1 MDEEIGRALLAAQ
14 RAQNRALRAV
24 EGELVKIHT
33 VQQIIE
39 RRTAYLEPGDSPEGL
54 SPAVRE
60 AQDALVVE
68 ALAVPRGLLGWLR
81 HAPTSAW
88 RWLAA
93 DKARAA
99 LLFAVVAGA
108 ARELAAGSELLPAI
122 GRAILGYINSTGSA
136 P

>member
-1 MDEEIGRALLAAQ
+1 MDDETARALLASQ
-14 RAQNRALRAV
+14 RAQNRAMRAV
-24 EGELVKIHT
+24 EEQLVRLFT

-39 RRTAYLEPGDSPEGL
+39 RRTAYLEPADSPEGP

-93 DKARAA
+93 DKVRAVA
-99 LLFAVVAGA
+99 LVAVLVGVG
-108 ARELAAGSELLPAI
+108 RELAAGSELLPAI
-122 GRAILGYINSTGSA
+122 GRAILGYFSTGSA